1 LTHRFLAA
9 LAAALASLVTLVLV
23 IWVYRAVD
31 ARAMDP
37 LQPWHRYLPANEFH
51 ASDHPDGITL
61 ADYFALEERLAVEI
75 DRNFREALGPAE
87 RGPLNRYDESS
98 LSYPGDDADRWNRSY
113 RLLPDGEPVG
123 GIVLLHGA
131 SDSPYSLRAL
141 ARAFAEDGLI
151 VLALRLPGNG
161 TVPGGLT
168 DVRLEDWTAVAR
180 MGMRHLSDQ
189 LGPSRPVY
197 IGGYSIGAAL
207 AMDYAL
213 AAVEEEG
220 GLRRPAGVFLYSP
233 AIAVTPFAR
242 FASWDLLLSRLPMF
256 RQFAWM
262 SVEPEYDP
270 YKYNSFPKNV
280 GDISYRVTASIHER
294 VERLSGQSGWE
305 RMSPVIAFQS
315 LVDATVNTEAL
326 VDNIFGRLPDNGS
339 ELVLFD
345 MNRNTLLEKMLKDS
359 EADLLDGLLGGAA
372 TDFRLTI
379 VRNQGQDTEAV
390 AAYTRERGATAWS
403 ADDLG
408 LRWPNGVYSLSHV
421 AIPFSPHDSWYGAPD
436 RREDPAPIAFS
447 GIDPR
452 GEKDVLKP
460 DLATLMRL
468 RYNPFFD
475 YVQERSV
482 AFRGRHP

>member
-1 LTHRFLAA
+1 MKHRLLTVLVACVTA
-9 LAAALASLVTLVLV
+9 LVTLILV
-23 IWVYRAVD
+23 VWIYRAVD
-31 ARAMDP
+31 ARSQDP
-37 LQPWHRYLPANEFH
+37 LQSWHRYLPQNEFH
-51 ASDHPDGITL
+51 AAEHPGGISL
-61 ADYFALEERLAVEI
+61 DDYLALEERLAEEI
-75 DRNFREALGPAE
+75 DRNVREKLDPAE

-98 LSYPGDDADRWNRSY
+98 LSYPGDEANRWNRSY
-113 RLLPDGEPVG
+113 RLAPATEPVG

-141 ARAFAEDGLI
+141 ARAFVEDGLL

-168 DVRLEDWTAVAR
+168 DVVLEDWTAVVR
-180 MGMRHLSDQ
+180 MGMQYLSAE
-189 LGPSRPVY
+189 LGPARPVY

-207 AMDYAL
+207 AMDYTL
-213 AAVEEEG
+213 AALGEEQG
-220 GLRRPAGVFLYSP
+220 VRLPAGVFLYSP

-242 FASWDLLLSRLPMF
+242 FASWDVLLSRLPMF

-262 SVEPEYDP
+262 PIEPEYDP
-270 YKYNSFPKNV
+270 YKYNSFPKSV
-280 GDISYRVTASIHER
+280 GDISYRVTASIQER
-294 VERLSGQSGWE
+294 VGRLSGQPAWE
-305 RMSPVIAFQS
+305 RMPPLIAFQS
-315 LVDATVNTEAL
+315 LVDATVHTDAL
-326 VDNIFGRLPDNGS
+326 IDGIFRKLPDNGS

-359 EADLLDGLLGGAA
+359 EAGMLDSLLSGAA

-379 VRNQGQDTEAV
+379 VRNRAPGTEEV
-390 AAYTRERGATAWS
+390 AAFTREPRSLDWIR
-403 ADDLG
+403 DDLG
-408 LRWPNGVYSLSHV
+408 LQWPFGVYSLSHV
-421 AIPFSPHDSWYGAPD
+421 AIPFSPQDSWYGAPD
-436 RREDPAPIAFS
+436 RRENPAPIAFS

-475 YVQERSV
+475 YVEERSLG
-482 AFRGRHP
+482 FRSRHR